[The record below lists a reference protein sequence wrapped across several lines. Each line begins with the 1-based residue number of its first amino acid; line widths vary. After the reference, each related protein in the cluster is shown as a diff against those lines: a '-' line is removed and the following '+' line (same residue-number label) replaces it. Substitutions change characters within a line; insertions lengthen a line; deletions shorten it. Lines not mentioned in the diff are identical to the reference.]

1 MRKDG
6 FHSRKKSK
14 TTAFKKSEDTSLVY
28 NGQRIELTKN
38 DFCILP
44 TLLEN
49 KGKFISRDT
58 IMTKLQQMD
67 AYVEKKCINYLY

>member
-1 MRKDG
+1 MNLN
-6 FHSRKKSK
+6 
-14 TTAFKKSEDTSLVY
+14 DTSLVY

-49 KGKFISRDT
+49 KGKIISRDT
-58 IMTKLQQMD
+58 LMTKFWQID
-67 AYVEKKCINYLY
+67 TYVEQNTLTINVNRLRKNLKMQG